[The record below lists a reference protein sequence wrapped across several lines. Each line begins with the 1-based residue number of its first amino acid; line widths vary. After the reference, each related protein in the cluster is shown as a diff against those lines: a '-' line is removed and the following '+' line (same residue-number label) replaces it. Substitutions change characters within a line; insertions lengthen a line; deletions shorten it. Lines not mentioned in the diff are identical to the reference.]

1 MMSKWAVFWSFSRL
15 FYLSNWAIFHPPPA
29 LWILPVM
36 PLSIHI
42 FHDSGRNEY
51 HRHFKA
57 PPVISQ
63 VYYNVVKYTA
73 YCNYKIHFNLSKTC
87 FCWWLI
93 KGRSSK
99 HYFSAYLPC
108 LGSNIKSWEMLWVW
122 MNWPPA
128 ITKFLS
134 TIWTANMHRKCNNP
148 LYMSKGQ
155 RNP

>member
-1 MMSKWAVFWSFSRL
+1 MLSKWAVFWSFSKL
-15 FYLSNWAIFHPPPA
+15 FYLYNWSIFHSPPA
-29 LWILPVM
+29 LWILSVM

-42 FHDSGRNEY
+42 FHDSGRNDC

-63 VYYNVVKYTA
+63 SGR
-73 YCNYKIHFNLSKTC
+73 IHSILQLQNTFNLSKTC
-87 FCWWLI
+87 FCWWPI
-93 KGRSSK
+93 KGRSSQ
-99 HYFSAYLPC
+99 HLFSAYLPC
-108 LGSNIKSWEMLWVW
+108 LGSDITRWEMLWVW

-134 TIWTANMHRKCNNP
+134 TIWTANMHRKCNNL

-155 RNP
+155 RSP